1 MKDIKL
7 TNQISLINKK
17 FKKKEFYHYFKTS
30 NLSLVIAK
38 IKNKYILVSQK
49 RVPINK
55 INYEFPSGIV
65 EKNETTLRSAQ
76 KELTEETGYKS
87 RSKLIKIITFY
98 TEPGRLTT
106 KITGYYTKDLINISK
121 PEKGIKVHLLS
132 QNDIFKLILKQKFNN
147 SSHIAMFLYLIR
159 NHKNF

>member
-1 MKDIKL
+1 MKNIKL

-87 RSKLIKIITFY
+87 RSKLIKMITFY

-106 KITGYYTKDLINISK
+106 KITGYYTKNLIKISK

>member
-65 EKNETTLRSAQ
+65 EKNETTLRLS
-76 KELTEETGYKS
+76 
-87 RSKLIKIITFY
+87 LI
-98 TEPGRLTT
+98 
-106 KITGYYTKDLINISK
+106 
-121 PEKGIKVHLLS
+121 
-132 QNDIFKLILKQKFNN
+132 
-147 SSHIAMFLYLIR
+147 HI
-159 NHKNF
+159 

>member
-1 MKDIKL
+1 MKDLKL

-87 RSKLIKIITFY
+87 RSKLIKMITFY

-106 KITGYYTKDLINISK
+106 KITGYYTKQLIKISK

>member
-1 MKDIKL
+1 LKDLKL

-38 IKNKYILVSQK
+38 IKNKYIVVSQK

-87 RSKLIKIITFY
+87 RSKLIKMITFY

-106 KITGYYTKDLINISK
+106 KITGYYTKNLIKISK

>member
-1 MKDIKL
+1 MKNIKL
-7 TNQISLINKK
+7 TNRISLINKK

-87 RSKLIKIITFY
+87 RSKLIKMITFY

-106 KITGYYTKDLINISK
+106 KITGYYTKNLIKISK